1 MPQGFAK
8 LHGERFAVE
17 RFSATDEALKRPI
30 RFRRPIPPGRS
41 AMNEHSQSS
50 WGEPATEVAERDII
64 DTALAV
70 GNFKTLTEAL
80 ERAKLLEALKGQGPF
95 TLFAPPDSAFTALHR
110 GLLNS
115 LMEDVD
121 QLRSV
126 LLYHVLPGR
135 LVSADVMRMRSAK
148 TLNGQDVHIL
158 TSGASCLIDEAHIIN
173 ADVPCANGVIHVIDK
188 VLMPPRIKPCRP

>member
-1 MPQGFAK
+1 MD
-8 LHGERFAVE
+8 ER
-17 RFSATDEALKRPI
+17 
-30 RFRRPIPPGRS
+30 
-41 AMNEHSQSS
+41 SQSS
-50 WGEPATEVAERDII
+50 WGEPATEVAERDIV
-64 DTALAV
+64 DAALAA
-70 GNFKTLTEAL
+70 GNFKTLIGAL
-80 ERAKLLEALKGQGPF
+80 EKAGLIETLKGQGPF

-110 GLLNS
+110 GVLDS

-121 QLRSV
+121 ELKVV

-158 TSGASCLIDEAHIIN
+158 TSGASCMIDEARIIN

-188 VLMPPRIKPCRP
+188 VLMPPRIKPSRL